1 MVQILLSDSR
11 LIKVFD
17 DECTNVFSCC
27 CGREDTFFCGCLSS
41 LTYVRIIL
49 IERSVMMTNHIA
61 LFEPL
66 MPANTGNIARTC
78 AGTDTVLHLI
88 RPLGFSLDDKH
99 MKRAGLD
106 YWDKVNVQIHDDLDD
121 FLAAVSDPKY
131 LYLITKFSDKIYT
144 DIDYSDTAKDHY
156 FLFGKETTG
165 LPEKFMR
172 ENQEK
177 CLRIPMTDNIR
188 ALNLSNTCALVIYEV
203 VRQQHFVGMELTHR
217 YQHDKLH

>member
-1 MVQILLSDSR
+1 
-11 LIKVFD
+11 
-17 DECTNVFSCC
+17 
-27 CGREDTFFCGCLSS
+27 
-41 LTYVRIIL
+41 
-49 IERSVMMTNHIA
+49 MTNHIA

-106 YWDKVNVQIHDDLDD
+106 YWDKVKLVLHDDLAD
-121 FLAAVSDPKY
+121 FMASVPDKKH
-131 LYLITKFSDKIYT
+131 LYLITKFSDQVYS
-144 DIDYSDTAKDHY
+144 DADYSDVSQDHY

-172 ENQEK
+172 EYQEQ
-177 CLRIPMTDNIR
+177 CLRIPMTENIR
-188 ALNLSNTCALVIYEV
+188 ALNLSNSCALVIYEA
-203 VRQQHFVGMELTHR
+203 VRQQKFQGLELTH
-217 YQHDKLH
+217 YYEHDKLH